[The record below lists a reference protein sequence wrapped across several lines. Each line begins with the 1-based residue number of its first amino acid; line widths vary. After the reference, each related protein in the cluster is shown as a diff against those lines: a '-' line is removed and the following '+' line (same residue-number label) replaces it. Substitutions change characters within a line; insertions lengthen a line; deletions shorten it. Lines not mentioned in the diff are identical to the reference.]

1 MELSD
6 KDKSYE
12 VEIDFNY
19 IINDFDDN
27 LLDEIADENTDSF
40 GDDIQFE

>member
-1 MELSD
+1 MEISD

-19 IINDFDDN
+19 ITNDFDN
-27 LLDEIADENTDSF
+27 LVDEQQDENTDSF
-40 GDDIQFE
+40 GDDFILE